1 MTLVQTKGMRGY
13 LSLDQKQEL
22 IRLVT
27 DAVLSFEGE
36 GRRSVTRVTIMD
48 VAPGLWGIGG
58 KPASEDDLRA
68 MAQKSAA

>member
-22 IRLVT
+22 IRHVT

-36 GRRSVTRVTIMD
+36 GRRSVTRVTIED
-48 VAPGLWGIGG
+48 VAPGPWGIGG
-58 KPASEDDLRA
+58 KPVSEDDLRA
-68 MAQKSAA
+68 LAQKSAA

>member
-22 IRLVT
+22 IRHVT

-36 GRRSVTRVTIMD
+36 GRRSVTRVTIED
-48 VAPGLWGIGG
+48 VAPGPWGIGG
-58 KPASEDDLRA
+58 KPDPEDGLSA
-68 MAQKSAA
+68 LAQKSAA

>member
-22 IRLVT
+22 IRHVT
-27 DAVLSFEGE
+27 DAVLSLEGE
-36 GRRSVTRVTIMD
+36 GRRSVTWVTIED
-48 VAPGLWGIGG
+48 VAPGPRGVGG
-58 KPASEDDLRA
+58 KPVSGDDLRA